1 MRHGAPTSA
10 RISVMARALM
20 VANLGAVD
28 YQAALGLQ
36 QSMIAAQQR
45 TGFTGVWVDGRKI
58 ASIGVG
64 IRRWVTYHGFALNV
78 CCDLNYFDG
87 IVPCGIE
94 GCAMTSIAELGRT
107 DIAVAD
113 FARIM
118 ASSF

>member
-1 MRHGAPTSA
+1 
-10 RISVMARALM
+10 
-20 VANLGAVD
+20 
-28 YQAALGLQ
+28 
-36 QSMIAAQQR
+36 
-45 TGFTGVWVDGRKI
+45 GVEGRKI

-87 IVPCGIE
+87 IVPCGID

-118 ASSF
+118 ASSFASTFRYDGVIESEDDRLTSLMTNGGRSHHA